1 VRIHESALC
10 RVQIVRAA
18 SAVALYGRIV
28 ADNFDS
34 KQKLLEAELWQYFGE
49 TCPTP
54 VACWQVAITWLAPP
68 FLRELASRVQE
79 LDEVTQEINRQLR
92 VALRPVAQGGSTEP
106 AVDQA
111 LASLEHLNKIAESMM
126 RRLDELL
133 TTA

>member
-1 VRIHESALC
+1 
-10 RVQIVRAA
+10 
-18 SAVALYGRIV
+18 V

-34 KQKLLEAELWQYFGE
+34 KQKLLEAELWRYFGE
-49 TCPTP
+49 TCPTL

-68 FLRELASRVQE
+68 VLRELASRVQE

-106 AVDQA
+106 VVDQA
-111 LASLEHLNKIAESMM
+111 LASLEHVNKIAESMM